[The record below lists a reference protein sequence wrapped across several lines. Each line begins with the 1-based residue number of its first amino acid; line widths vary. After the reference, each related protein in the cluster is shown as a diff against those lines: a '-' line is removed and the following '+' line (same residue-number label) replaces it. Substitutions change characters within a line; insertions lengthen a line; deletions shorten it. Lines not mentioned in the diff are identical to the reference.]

1 MIRTLIEREPA
12 ERWHLTWPRCTIRR
26 YRGAERSTPTEVD
39 ARWATRLAR
48 SKPGPGRVATGL
60 AVRIDRAHVGTRRR
74 DLVAQ
79 LPRPPPRPRLGP
91 REDHP

>member
-39 ARWATRLAR
+39 ARWARRLAR

-60 AVRIDRAHVGTRRR
+60 AVRIDRATWALVVEIWWRNCR
-74 DLVAQ
+74 DL
-79 LPRPPPRPRLGP
+79 RPAAASD